1 MLHVSIPV
9 AAMQPARPR
18 MDKRKPT
25 TWYVVVDMAFA
36 SGTLAVALE
45 PAATFLLW
53 KVRSYRAPE
62 GSRSNQMVSL
72 SSWCLLTVFSLDSS
86 VSLLVQGHYFF
97 IC

>member
-1 MLHVSIPV
+1 MSIPV

-18 MDKRKPT
+18 RDRRKPT
-25 TWYVVVDMAFA
+25 TWHVVVDMA
-36 SGTLAVALE
+36 LARVPSDRGLRTCCA
-45 PAATFLLW
+45 FLLCRCGW
-53 KVRSYRAPE
+53 AGCAPE
-62 GSRSNQMVSL
+62 PGCPNQMVAL